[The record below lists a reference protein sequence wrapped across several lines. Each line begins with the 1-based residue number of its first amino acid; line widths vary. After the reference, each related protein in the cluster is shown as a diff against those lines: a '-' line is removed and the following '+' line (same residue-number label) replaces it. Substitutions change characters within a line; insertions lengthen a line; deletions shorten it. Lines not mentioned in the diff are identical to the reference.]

1 LKDFLMVN
9 LPIKILM
16 NKTLKTAVI
25 FGGSGYIGS
34 YLLDSLLRN
43 KLFDCFYVCDIL
55 EPKFCPEVHANKNVE
70 FVKLDVRNNIKIDFI
85 DIDKKNSW
93 IFNFAAIHREPGHGY
108 SEYFDTNIPGAENI
122 NEFARIKGIKNIF
135 FTSSIAP
142 YGRSLEER
150 SEQSTLY
157 PETAYGISKA
167 LAERIHQIWLA
178 KDPSRR
184 LIIVRPSV
192 IFGPKDPGNV
202 YRMINALKKG
212 TFVLPNG
219 GNIIKGYGYV
229 YGLVESMI
237 FTMQKKEGLIIYNY
251 AESPIV
257 PLKEMVNIAKEE
269 LGYKKPTI
277 KMSVKMLAFIAFF
290 VQKGFRVIGKRSDI
304 HPIRVRKAGFPTNIK
319 PQYLIDMNFNFKY
332 DFKNALK
339 HWKSISPED
348 FK

>member
-1 LKDFLMVN
+1 MLKAFL
-9 LPIKILM
+9 
-16 NKTLKTAVI
+16 
-25 FGGSGYIGS
+25 FGGSGYIGRN
-34 YLLDSLLRN
+34 LLN
-43 KLFDCFYVCDIL
+43 KLLEESSFNVIHVYDINSLQGFD
-55 EPKFCPEVHANKNVE
+55 E
-70 FVKLDVRNNIKIDFI
+70 FIREGKVVYKKIDVRLPINLDNN
-85 DIDKKNSW
+85 DINKEESW
-93 IFNFAAIHREPGHGY
+93 IFNFAAVHREPGHEY
-108 SEYFDTNIPGAENI
+108 HEYFDTNVPGAENI
-122 NEFARIKGIKNIF
+122 NEFARKTGIKNIF

-142 YGRSLEER
+142 YGKSLKQRTEN
-150 SEQSTLY
+150 SSIY

-167 LAERIHQIWLA
+167 LAEKIHQVWLA
-178 KDPSRR
+178 EDSTRR

-237 FTMQKKEGLIIYNY
+237 FTMQKKERLIIYNY
-251 AESPIV
+251 AENPLV
-257 PLKEMVNIAKEE
+257 PLKEMVNIVKEE

-290 VQKGFRVIGKRSDI
+290 IQKGFSLIGKKSDI
-304 HPIRVRKAGFPTNIK
+304 HPVRVKKAGFPTNIK
-319 PQYLIDMNFNFKY
+319 PQYLIDTSFKFKY
-332 DFKNALK
+332 DFRNALR
-339 HWKSISPED
+339 HWKSISPQD